1 MVPHKATKFVMNK
14 YPKKGHYNEFSIT
27 EIISTLNWDSLE
39 VRRNKAPTTTVYKIP
54 SWNLILPRANLL
66 RKTRTTE
73 QVKVGPNHHLLEPHS
88 RLDIVNKTFLY
99 SAPRIWNNTIS
110 PDQSSRT

>member
-1 MVPHKATKFVMNK
+1 MVPHKAAKFVTKK

-27 EIISTLNWDSLE
+27 EIINALNWDSLE
-39 VRRNKAPTTTVYKIP
+39 VRQNKAPTTTVYKIP
-54 SWNLILPRANLL
+54 SWNLILPGANLL

-88 RLDIVNKTFLY
+88 
-99 SAPRIWNNTIS
+99 
-110 PDQSSRT
+110 